1 MRKKRNIKILVH
13 GWLSATLDLLFHA
26 CLLALSHS
34 GRHGRGTELHVPDA
48 VVIMVLLLYCGWLWC
63 CFYCCPC
70 APGNRRNIDVEKK
83 RNTEELQKKCRKQKK
98 SWNGPASNRR
108 RRCWGGNFWEAREV
122 PTEHAQEIDLK
133 KYLVCLCPLPH
144 DNHAANYRTVVV
156 PGRIC
161 QRGVWC
167 DKLFCLDKRE
177 CLY

>member
-1 MRKKRNIKILVH
+1 MVEVTAKRRLFLVTSVTPIPTLKVMHGIVWTAARHRAECQPYTWEKSKNPKYLLAAGFTYYINEGGTAKMRKQRHEKKWEN
-13 GWLSATLDLLFHA
+13 
-26 CLLALSHS
+26 
-34 GRHGRGTELHVPDA
+34 GRSTKK
-48 VVIMVLLLYCGWLWC
+48 
-63 CFYCCPC
+63 
-70 APGNRRNIDVEKK
+70 VEKTKK
-83 RNTEELQKKCRKQKK
+83 R
-98 SWNGPASNRR
+98 WNGPASNRR